1 MVMRAETQLQERIR
15 AFDDWKTELL
25 DAVRR
30 LQEWLSTHGDD
41 DNSQT
46 LRLYEAMEA
55 LRNDRLNI
63 AFVAEFSRGK
73 TELIN
78 AIFFADYQRRLLPSE
93 AGRTTMCPTELFYD
107 RQADEAY
114 VRLLPIET
122 RLEEPSI
129 SEYKHDPAYW
139 THIPL
144 DLDSPQQME
153 EALHQVIRTRTV
165 SRAEAE
171 RLGLLGEQLH
181 HPGQGTDPDQVEIP
195 VWRHALISFPH
206 PILQGGLVILDTPGL
221 NALGSEP
228 ELTINMLPSAQAVL
242 FVLAADTGVTRS
254 DLDMWQYHID
264 GARRSRRHKGVAV
277 VLNKIDTLWDDLRE
291 GSSIDASLQSQV
303 RKTATLLGV
312 ESEAIF
318 PVSAQKGL
326 LAKIRGDSELLA
338 RSRLQALEDYLCKTV
353 LPAREGIVRDNIV
366 GDLSGML
373 DDELRV
379 LRTRHEHTVSQLQE
393 LRNLSGKNADVIVHL
408 MKKTRE
414 EQTTYQKNVESF
426 QASRRLL
433 QRQAGA
439 LLETLSLEA
448 VDQLI
453 SNTRKS
459 MMGSWTT
466 GGLKRGMRTFFEGS
480 RAAMEQS
487 IEQAEQARRLVM
499 AIYKKFHSEHGL
511 PAIQPRMFS
520 AKTYTDKMEELY
532 EEAEAFRKSPV
543 TTMTEQSFVV
553 KKFFISLVSQA
564 RNVFFKANQDAESWL
579 KEVMNPLSAQ
589 IKEHK
594 SMMERRLQTLRKIN
608 ESRDTLDGKITE
620 LEGEHGALEEQIAT
634 LEDIRARMLRPACF
648 QASSAA

>member
-1 MVMRAETQLQERIR
+1 MRAENQLQERIR
-15 AFDDWKTELL
+15 AFDHWKTGLL
-25 DAVRR
+25 EAIEQF
-30 LQEWLSTHGDD
+30 QEWLNAHSDD
-41 DNSQT
+41 DSSQT

-122 RLEEPSI
+122 RLEETSI
-129 SEYKHDPAYW
+129 SEYKHDPVYW

-144 DLDSPQQME
+144 ELDSPEQME
-153 EALHQVIRTRTV
+153 KALHEVIRTKTV
-165 SRAEAE
+165 SREEAE
-171 RLGLLGEQLH
+171 RLGLYGEHAQH
-181 HPGQGTDPDQVEIP
+181 EAAGTAQEVEIP

-206 PILQGGLVILDTPGL
+206 PLLEGGLVILDTPGL

-228 ELTINMLPSAQAVL
+228 ELTMNMLPSAQAVL

-254 DLDMWQYHID
+254 DLDMWQFHID
-264 GARRSRRHKGVAV
+264 GTRRSRRQKGVAV
-277 VLNKIDTLWDDLRE
+277 VLNKVDTLWDELR
-291 GSSIDASLQSQV
+291 DASVVDASIESQV

-312 ESEAIF
+312 EREAIF

-326 LAKIRGDSELLA
+326 LAKIRGDEELLA
-338 RSRLQALEDYLCKTV
+338 RSQLPVLEDYLCNTV
-353 LPAREGIVRDNIV
+353 LPARESIVRDNIV
-366 GDLSGML
+366 GDLGAL
-373 DDELRV
+373 VEDELRV
-379 LRTRHEHTVSQLQE
+379 LRTRREHTLSQLQE
-393 LRNLSGKNADVIVHL
+393 LRNLSGKNADVILHL

-414 EQTTYQKNVESF
+414 EQTAYQKNVESF

-433 QRQAGA
+433 ERQAAA

-448 VDQLI
+448 VDRLI
-453 SNTRKS
+453 SDTRKS

-466 GGLKRGMRTFFEGS
+466 GGLKKGMKTFFEGA
-480 RAAMEQS
+480 RASMEQS
-487 IEQAEQARRLVM
+487 VEQAEQARRLVM
-499 AIYKKFHSEHGL
+499 AIYKKFHAEHGL
-511 PAIQPRMFS
+511 PAIQPRIFS
-520 AKTYTDKMEELY
+520 AKTYTDKMDELY
-532 EEAEAFRKSPV
+532 QEADAFRKSPV

-553 KKFFISLVSQA
+553 KKFFIGLVSQA
-564 RNVFFKANQDAESWL
+564 RNVFFKANQDAEAWL

-594 SMMERRLQTLRKIN
+594 SMMERRLKTLRKIN
-608 ESRDTLDGKITE
+608 ESRDTLDSKIKE
-620 LEGEHGALEEQIAT
+620 LEDDRARLEDQIGTLEQIQER
-634 LEDIRARMLRPACF
+634 LLSPAPF
-648 QASSAA
+648 DASSAA